1 MSRIYGKILTVV
13 GGSSN
18 GRTADSG
25 SVSRGSNPL
34 PPAKE
39 RRVFEVEG
47 PQLFWCW
54 KKTLCIF
61 LHLCKS
67 MSTSIEGFSDSF
79 MDQHQK
85 SI

>member
-1 MSRIYGKILTVV
+1 MIGLSHYKLALPIIVDLIIRSLKDRRNQEMSCIYGKILTVV

-47 PQLFWCW
+47 P
-54 KKTLCIF
+54 
-61 LHLCKS
+61 
-67 MSTSIEGFSDSF
+67 
-79 MDQHQK
+79 
-85 SI
+85 